1 MNLSYRK
8 FIFTLAILLT
18 LSPLQSASAADTA
31 TKAMD
36 DVRQESQIATSYAL
50 NPYLRANDLKVTVQ
64 KGKAVLTGQVDEK
77 ISKELA
83 GEIAQGVS
91 GIKDVDNQIVV
102 DANYMPKA
110 NSNGFGDKIDDAN
123 ISAAIRSKLQWNK
136 DVDDVGTEVM
146 TKSGRVTLNGTVNNQ
161 NAKDI
166 THRLALN
173 TRGVKSVTNNLK
185 IQSATVSK
193 DEKAK
198 LKNETESRNISDSW
212 ITAKVKSSFM
222 YSSNIN
228 GSDID
233 VSTNNG
239 IVTLTGKVASGSEQS
254 LAVETAQNIRGVKSV
269 TSKALTF

>member
-198 LKNETESRNISDSW
+198 LKNETESLNISDSW